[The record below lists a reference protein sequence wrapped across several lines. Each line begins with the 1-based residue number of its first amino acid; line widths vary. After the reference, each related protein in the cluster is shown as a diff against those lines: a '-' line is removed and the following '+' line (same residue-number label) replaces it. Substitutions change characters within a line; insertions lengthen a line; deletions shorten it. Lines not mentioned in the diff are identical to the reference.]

1 MAGARLASEI
11 TKYSNVHST
20 TFIGVID
27 SRSLNW
33 DSAEIVDPAR
43 HSLKHLPPELVNFC
57 ENKEDDVYSLG
68 CVSKYIKCLA
78 GATVLKRCPFKLVLD
93 TTTKEC
99 THRTDADVCR
109 SSTFAEPTVTT
120 TISTRAV
127 PTTTTVPTEQAAPQG
142 AYFVEYTNFCAR
154 KRNGNYALGCIRQ
167 YVTCANRRL
176 AIRECAAKLIFSESS
191 DRCVQWW
198 KVEACRGLPT
208 PSTEPPTTTSPVMS
222 DIAQTGRTTVVT
234 EGPGLPAASEASTA
248 VTTTAVPD
256 TTLDLLSTC
265 VGQAD
270 GTYANGCSSEFI
282 ACVEGSAS
290 ILRCSDSLVY
300 DEKSH
305 RCLGREYV
313 EACGGSPP
321 TVAVTEPAATEA
333 STSFDVTEST
343 TGEFAC
349 DALPDGMYARHCSS
363 TFIACV
369 GGQAIAMQCPA
380 PLIYDPYV
388 KQCAPKAT
396 VRNCNETGQF
406 NGAFEAQPTV
416 VNDLTQ
422 NILDEEALMPS
433 PSSGPEF
440 SCSGLPD
447 GIYSEE
453 CSPVFV
459 LCLAGNRTGA
469 RCPGHLKYDAVTQMC
484 RRKNRVP
491 GCMRPGAGVS
501 TTPASGPSTTATAT
515 ISEVQLDV
523 AVSSTPV
530 TWPTMSTEF
539 SCTDLPDG
547 VYAQGCSSQFVVCVA
562 RRAFLMT
569 CPANMKYDDLS
580 KRCLDEQEVPACQ
593 QLPMDVSTESRNG
606 NFKVVAFS
614 RVDFYVS
621 SCVGRPDG
629 MYGNGCSSEFTACVS
644 GTATVMRCPA
654 NLKYDE
660 KSRKCLYDNE
670 VDACQ
675 TSVTSTTSTTPTT
688 TTFLPT
694 PQYDVITPLST
705 ASTTTYPLPS
715 DVSVCSV
722 LPDGVYGQGCSPKFL
737 VCSAKKT
744 LLLSCPSSLAFD
756 SYTRRCLPQIYV
768 LACVM
773 PSSEGTVS
781 PTTRST
787 PSGVALESSSR
798 SSFTVRTTRSSTRR
812 TVEPTTIRRTRRPPT
827 FATSESAETY
837 MTPRVTRTPV
847 STTRFSFIAS
857 NEGATSASIQ
867 SPRTPSWRPCIGA
880 CGYMHEAMYTTTRR
894 TTGPAA
900 APAMAPSV
908 PLTRTA
914 TNRIT
919 QTLPTVTVPTAT
931 TAKDMT
937 CAGRVDGPIAFG
949 CSAVFVRCS
958 FGAASFERCENDTKF
973 DIVTRRCLKAGTPN
987 SIYGPI
993 NYFAMPRVPPMSC
1006 LSAMSNVQVL
1016 MCNGATNPVERANHC
1031 NQYRNEDNITTS
1043 MSQGVPLLSAFSC
1056 EDHDDGLYD
1065 FGCSSNFVRCE
1076 DGEARYV
1083 RCPSFLRFDIVT
1095 SQCLDPAYVRAC
1107 GGGLAASG
1115 RNETHVESSNGS
1127 DESDEPKI
1135 IVIVE
1140 KVVPKRGKK
1149 SKSPILKFPCEGLRD
1164 GHYAMGCSSVFASCR
1179 KGKTTFDHCPEGLK
1193 FDPDRRECR
1202 KESTGVLAKQEMIEN
1217 NDSYR
1222 QPEA

>member
-1 MAGARLASEI
+1 MMARHFVFSSFLLFIA
-11 TKYSNVHST
+11 

-43 HSLKHLPPELVNFC
+43 HSLKHLPPELVNFCENKEDDVYSLGCVSKYIKCLAGATVLKRCPFKLVLDTTTKECTHRTDADVCRSSTFAEPTVTTTISTRAVPTTTTVPTEQAAPQGAYFVEYTNFCARKRNGNYALGCIRQYVTCANRRLAIRECAAKLIFSESSDRCVQWWKVEACRGLPTPSTEPPTTTSPVMSDIAQTGRTTVVTEGPGLPAASEASTAVTTTAVPDTTLELVNFC

-593 QLPMDVSTESRNG
+593 QLPMDVSTESRN
-606 NFKVVAFS
+606 
-614 RVDFYVS
+614 
-621 SCVGRPDG
+621 
-629 MYGNGCSSEFTACVS
+629 
-644 GTATVMRCPA
+644 
-654 NLKYDE
+654 
-660 KSRKCLYDNE
+660 
-670 VDACQ
+670 
-675 TSVTSTTSTTPTT
+675 
-688 TTFLPT
+688 
-694 PQYDVITPLST
+694 
-705 ASTTTYPLPS
+705 
-715 DVSVCSV
+715 
-722 LPDGVYGQGCSPKFL
+722 
-737 VCSAKKT
+737 
-744 LLLSCPSSLAFD
+744 
-756 SYTRRCLPQIYV
+756 
-768 LACVM
+768 
-773 PSSEGTVS
+773 
-781 PTTRST
+781 
-787 PSGVALESSSR
+787 
-798 SSFTVRTTRSSTRR
+798 
-812 TVEPTTIRRTRRPPT
+812 
-827 FATSESAETY
+827 
-837 MTPRVTRTPV
+837 
-847 STTRFSFIAS
+847 
-857 NEGATSASIQ
+857 
-867 SPRTPSWRPCIGA
+867 
-880 CGYMHEAMYTTTRR
+880 
-894 TTGPAA
+894 
-900 APAMAPSV
+900 
-908 PLTRTA
+908 
-914 TNRIT
+914 
-919 QTLPTVTVPTAT
+919 
-931 TAKDMT
+931 DMT

-973 DIVTRRCLKAGTPN
+973 DIVTRRCLKAAYVSACRGRPTQSTVQSTISPCPECPPCPVCPPCPTCRCSCVMAQQTQSSVPTTATSIETRTTSPPPGYGLSSTGYGCRSDDPWCLQTPHTATFI
-987 SIYGPI
+987 SSTLAHRTFPVDRGEVDCSLLQHADII
-993 NYFAMPRVPPMSC
+993 NYFAC
-1006 LSAMSNVQVL
+1006 
-1016 MCNGATNPVERANHC
+1016 
-1031 NQYRNEDNITTS
+1031 
-1043 MSQGVPLLSAFSC
+1043 GVS
-1056 EDHDDGLYD
+1056 
-1065 FGCSSNFVRCE
+1065 
-1076 DGEARYV
+1076 
-1083 RCPSFLRFDIVT
+1083 
-1095 SQCLDPAYVRAC
+1095 
-1107 GGGLAASG
+1107 
-1115 RNETHVESSNGS
+1115 
-1127 DESDEPKI
+1127 
-1135 IVIVE
+1135 
-1140 KVVPKRGKK
+1140 
-1149 SKSPILKFPCEGLRD
+1149 
-1164 GHYAMGCSSVFASCR
+1164 FASHWVDGQYSR
-1179 KGKTTFDHCPEGLK
+1179 
-1193 FDPDRRECR
+1193 
-1202 KESTGVLAKQEMIEN
+1202 VI
-1217 NDSYR
+1217 
-1222 QPEA
+1222 